1 LFEKV
6 ASLLGLA
13 RRAGQVVAGSAAGRE
28 ALAQGKAH
36 LVIVAEDAGR
46 STRADFLTE
55 GQRKGVPVKFFS
67 TKGKLGAA
75 LGTDPKAVVVI
86 KDAGFAQEIE
96 KILSGKGEVGADQ
109 MGV

>member
-1 LFEKV
+1 
-6 ASLLGLA
+6 
-13 RRAGQVVAGSAAGRE
+13 
-28 ALAQGKAH
+28 
-36 LVIVAEDAGR
+36 
-46 STRADFLTE
+46 
-55 GQRKGVPVKFFS
+55 
-67 TKGKLGAA
+67 LGAA